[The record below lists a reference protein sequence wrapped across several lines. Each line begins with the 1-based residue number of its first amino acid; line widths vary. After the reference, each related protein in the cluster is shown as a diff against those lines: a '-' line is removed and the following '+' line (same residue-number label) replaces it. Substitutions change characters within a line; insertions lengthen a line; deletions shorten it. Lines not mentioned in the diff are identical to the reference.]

1 MTPTAVAPS
10 ANEYILLVGA
20 DGSSEPEGSGLWKEG
35 TVMTSTQWKTGARMA
50 IAATVSVIAAGIA
63 CASPASAES
72 EFTSSQACWLNADT
86 GAFSCFDNYQALA
99 SASGL
104 TVGGTLSSPAQSES
118 TSSTYVLATFYADS
132 YWSGATVYITTS
144 NSSRCSGY
152 HYYGSSMPSGW
163 NDRVSSFTAYGT
175 CKVKLY
181 HDSGYGGSTFG
192 PYSSAGSLGSMN
204 DEASS
209 YQIYA

>member
-1 MTPTAVAPS
+1 MAS
-10 ANEYILLVGA
+10 N
-20 DGSSEPEGSGLWKEG
+20 DW
-35 TVMTSTQWKTGARMA
+35 STRSRMA
-50 IAATVSVIAAGIA
+50 IVALVSVAAGIA
-63 CASPASAES
+63 CAAPASATS
-72 EFTSSQACWLNADT
+72 ELASSQACWLNADT
-86 GAFSCFDNYQALA
+86 GAFSCFDSYEAFA
-99 SASGL
+99 SASGVI
-104 TVGGTLSSPAQSES
+104 VGESVSSPMPPA
-118 TSSTYVLATFYADS
+118 TASSSYLLATFYADS
-132 YWSGATVYITTS
+132 WWSGATVYITTS
-144 NSSRCSGY
+144 HASLCSGY

-192 PYSSAGSLGSMN
+192 PYGSAGSLGSMN